1 LKIVEGTVANVPP
14 QGGRKHPQQEFIQVD
29 TTNILFICGGAFD
42 GLDKIIEQRTDT
54 SAVGFNSTVKS
65 KGDHNVGKLFQLVQP
80 HDLLKFGI
88 IPELVG
94 RLPVITSL
102 RGLDKDDLVRILTEP
117 KNALCKQYHKLL
129 SYDQVELS
137 FEKGALEAIAEKAIE
152 RQIGA
157 RGLRAIMEEI
167 MTKIMY
173 EIPSDPTI
181 QSVCITERCVREG
194 EPPQITRDGRK
205 APRSHQERRR
215 NAVTQQTGRE
225 RALPSCVFLSS
236 AKGDNFYERL

>member
-1 LKIVEGTVANVPP
+1 MIRRAAA
-14 QGGRKHPQQEFIQVD
+14 QQ
-29 TTNILFICGGAFD
+29 LALGAPIHD
-42 GLDKIIEQRTDT
+42 L
-54 SAVGFNSTVKS
+54 S
-65 KGDHNVGKLFQLVQP
+65 LFQY
-80 HDLLKFGI
+80 H
-88 IPELVG
+88 
-94 RLPVITSL
+94 
-102 RGLDKDDLVRILTEP
+102 DLVRILTEP

-194 EPPQITRDGRK
+194 EPPQITRDASKPR
-205 APRSHQERRR
+205 APIK
-215 NAVTQQTGRE
+215 NAGVT
-225 RALPSCVFLSS
+225 L
-236 AKGDNFYERL
+236 